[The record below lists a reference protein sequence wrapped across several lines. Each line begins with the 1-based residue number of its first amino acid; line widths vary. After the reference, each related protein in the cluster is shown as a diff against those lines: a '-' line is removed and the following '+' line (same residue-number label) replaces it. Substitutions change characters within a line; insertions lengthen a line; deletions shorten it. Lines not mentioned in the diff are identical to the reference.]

1 MKTDKIAQ
9 KLADILPSRPVVP
22 GMSNPD
28 TPKLVEQ
35 EATRIKAK
43 HDAKE
48 LARIKYLEK
57 QKLKNLQAKQEKRQL
72 LAEELG
78 VEEIP
83 DGQTELQAKRIAEQ
97 QKRVEAIEALEAQ
110 TVEPLKATELAE
122 RHNSGKGS
130 YSSAIRS
137 ALQLQGA
144 SRPEITKLLT
154 SLNINL
160 SVQLTK
166 QDTANLLACLLTC
179 NHSQLQALM
188 TNKKVPVVIKT
199 VIKRLIE
206 DEKLGNI
213 ETIEKLWDR
222 IFGKGPMQ
230 LSLPEGQ
237 QLQTG
242 IVPNQPV
249 SREAYILIRDTL
261 IK

>member
-1 MKTDKIAQ
+1 MKTDKITQ
-9 KLADILPSRPVVP
+9 KLADILPDRPIVP

-28 TPKLVEQ
+28 TSKLVEQ
-35 EATRIKAK
+35 EAARIKSK
-43 HDAKE
+43 QDAKE

-57 QKLKNLQAKQEKRQL
+57 QKLKNLQAKQEKRQS

-78 VEEIP
+78 IEEIP
-83 DGQTELQAKRIAEQ
+83 DGQTELQAKRIVEQ

-122 RHNSGKGS
+122 RHDSGKGS
-130 YSSAIRS
+130 YSSTIRS

-179 NHSQLQALM
+179 NNSQLQALM

-230 LSLPEGQ
+230 LNLPEQQ

-242 IVPNQPV
+242 IIPNVPV
-249 SREAYILIRDTL
+249 SREAYLIIRENL

>member
-28 TPKLVEQ
+28 TSKLVEQ
-35 EATRIKAK
+35 EAIRIKAK
-43 HDAKE
+43 ADAKE

-57 QKLKNLQAKQEKRQL
+57 QKLRNLQVKQEKRQS

-78 VEEIP
+78 LDSIP

-122 RHNSGKGS
+122 RHDSGKGS

-160 SVQLTK
+160 SIQLTK

-199 VIKRLIE
+199 IIKRLIE

-213 ETIEKLWDR
+213 EAIEKLWDR

-230 LSLPEGQ
+230 LNLPEGQ

-242 IVPNQPV
+242 IIPNVPV
-249 SREAYILIRDTL
+249 SREAYIVIRDTL
-261 IK
+261 MK

>member
-28 TPKLVEQ
+28 TSTLVEQ

-43 HDAKE
+43 ADAKE

-57 QKLKNLQAKQEKRQL
+57 QKLKNLQAKQEKRQS

-97 QKRVEAIEALEAQ
+97 QKRVEAIEAIEAQ
-110 TVEPLKATELAE
+110 TVQPLDVLELAD
-122 RHNSGKGS
+122 KTKS
-130 YSSAIRS
+130 YSSTVGK

-179 NHSQLQALM
+179 NNSQLQALM

-230 LSLPEGQ
+230 LSLPEQQ

-242 IVPNQPV
+242 IIPNVPV
-249 SREAYILIRDTL
+249 SREAYLIIRENL